1 MQQKVMPRLG
11 ITGRIPTTMKTEIVD
26 EIFGLISAYNGLS
39 RQKLKLI
46 IFIGSEENVAVDSKQ
61 LNPRWRKK
69 LPSVPKPEANP
80 VSSPTMEPDLREFFE
95 KLNQERRQESDR
107 SEPSAPFS
115 NESPDWWNP
124 NSAPESEEDGERRDS
139 TDESRLYEIHH
150 QTGENDEEQLI
161 NTRYFPM
168 SDDGRAGRESS
179 GDRPANS
186 HLILYE
192 IEEGTF
198 IKFSVALY

>member
-1 MQQKVMPRLG
+1 
-11 ITGRIPTTMKTEIVD
+11 
-26 EIFGLISAYNGLS
+26 
-39 RQKLKLI
+39 
-46 IFIGSEENVAVDSKQ
+46 
-61 LNPRWRKK
+61 
-69 LPSVPKPEANP
+69 
-80 VSSPTMEPDLREFFE
+80 MEPDLREFFE

-124 NSAPESEEDGERRDS
+124 NSAPESEEGGERRDS
-139 TDESRLYEIHH
+139 TGESPLYEIHH
-150 QTGENDEEQLI
+150 QTGENEEEQLI

-192 IEEGTF
+192 IEEGIHSSGF
-198 IKFSVALY
+198 Q